1 MIINKIKIL
10 FTVLIVVIFISET
23 KANVV
28 VKYKINEEIITNID
42 INNEKN
48 YLIAL
53 NNQLQNLDEKK
64 VKKIAINSIV
74 REKIKKIE
82 LLKYFVLNQ
91 ESPRLDDLIK
101 NFYLK
106 LGLTSEAEFEEYLKP
121 FNMTIKM
128 VKKKMEIE
136 TTWNRLIYDKYKEQ
150 IYVDKKALKKTID
163 LKQNIKNQKKY
174 QLSEI
179 VFEKDKSET
188 INEKI
193 IIITKSIENIGFRNT
208 ANTFS
213 VTDSSKFGGDIGW
226 IDETVLSERIKSSL
240 KDLEIGDL
248 SKPISVGKNFLILK
262 IKNIEYESKK
272 TDPAEELEKSIRFET
287 NRQLELY
294 SKIYFDKVKI
304 NSFISEL

>member
-23 KANVV
+23 KANVL

-82 LLKYFVLNQ
+82 LLKYFVLDQKN
-91 ESPRLDDLIK
+91 PRLNDLIK
-101 NFYLK
+101 DFYLK

-136 TTWNRLIYDKYKEQ
+136 TTWNQLIYDKYKEQ
-150 IYVDKKALKKTID
+150 VYVDKKALKKTID

-193 IIITKSIENIGFRNT
+193 IIITKSIENIGFKNT

-262 IKNIEYESKK
+262 IKNIEYEAKK
-272 TDPAEELEKSIRFET
+272 ADPAEELEKSIRFET

>member
-23 KANVV
+23 KANVL

-91 ESPRLDDLIK
+91 ESPGLDDLIK

-163 LKQNIKNQKKY
+163 LKQNIKNQKNY

-193 IIITKSIENIGFRNT
+193 IIITKSIENIGFKNT

-226 IDETVLSERIKSSL
+226 IEETVLSERIKSSL

-262 IKNIEYESKK
+262 IKNIEYEAKK
-272 TDPAEELEKSIRFET
+272 ADPAEELEKSIRFET

>member
-23 KANVV
+23 KANVL

-91 ESPRLDDLIK
+91 ESPGLDDLIK

-163 LKQNIKNQKKY
+163 LKQNIKNQKNY

-193 IIITKSIENIGFRNT
+193 IIITKSIENIGFKNT

-262 IKNIEYESKK
+262 IKNIEYEAKK
-272 TDPAEELEKSIRFET
+272 ADPAEELEKSIRFET

>member
-82 LLKYFVLNQ
+82 LLKYFVLDQKN
-91 ESPRLDDLIK
+91 PRLNDLIK
-101 NFYLK
+101 DFYLK

-136 TTWNRLIYDKYKEQ
+136 TTWNQLIYDKYKEQ
-150 IYVDKKALKKTID
+150 VYVDKKALKKTID
-163 LKQNIKNQKKY
+163 LKKTIKNQKKY

-193 IIITKSIENIGFRNT
+193 IIITKSIENIGFKNT

-226 IDETVLSERIKSSL
+226 IDETVLSEKIKSSL
-240 KDLEIGDL
+240 KDLEINDL

-262 IKNIEYESKK
+262 LKNIKYDAKK
-272 TDPAEELEKSIRFET
+272 IDPAEELEKSIRFET
-287 NRQLELY
+287 NRQLDLY

>member
-23 KANVV
+23 KANVL

-101 NFYLK
+101 NLYLK
-106 LGLTSEAEFEEYLKP
+106 KYSQDF
-121 FNMTIKM
+121 
-128 VKKKMEIE
+128 
-136 TTWNRLIYDKYKEQ
+136 LID
-150 IYVDKKALKKTID
+150 I
-163 LKQNIKNQKKY
+163 NIKTTNTQPHLNLQIQALY
-174 QLSEI
+174 QNH
-179 VFEKDKSET
+179 FHYH
-188 INEKI
+188 
-193 IIITKSIENIGFRNT
+193 
-208 ANTFS
+208 
-213 VTDSSKFGGDIGW
+213 
-226 IDETVLSERIKSSL
+226 
-240 KDLEIGDL
+240 
-248 SKPISVGKNFLILK
+248 LIL
-262 IKNIEYESKK
+262 
-272 TDPAEELEKSIRFET
+272 F
-287 NRQLELY
+287 
-294 SKIYFDKVKI
+294 
-304 NSFISEL
+304 

>member
-23 KANVV
+23 KANVL

-91 ESPRLDDLIK
+91 ESPGLDDLIK

-193 IIITKSIENIGFRNT
+193 IIITKSIENIGFKNT

-226 IDETVLSERIKSSL
+226 IDETVLSERIKS
-240 KDLEIGDL
+240 
-248 SKPISVGKNFLILK
+248 V
-262 IKNIEYESKK
+262 
-272 TDPAEELEKSIRFET
+272 
-287 NRQLELY
+287 
-294 SKIYFDKVKI
+294 
-304 NSFISEL
+304 ISEAGPKTSNSPASFNIS

>member
-23 KANVV
+23 KANVL

>member
-23 KANVV
+23 KANVL

-91 ESPRLDDLIK
+91 ESPGLDDLIK

-193 IIITKSIENIGFRNT
+193 IIITKSIENIGFKNT

-226 IDETVLSERIKSSL
+226 IEETVLSERIKSSL

-262 IKNIEYESKK
+262 IKNIEYEAKK
-272 TDPAEELEKSIRFET
+272 ADPAEELEKSIRFET

>member
-23 KANVV
+23 KANVL

-101 NFYLK
+101 NLYLK

-163 LKQNIKNQKKY
+163 LKQNIKNQKNY

-193 IIITKSIENIGFRNT
+193 IIITKSIENIGFKNT

-226 IDETVLSERIKSSL
+226 IEETVLSERIKSSL

-262 IKNIEYESKK
+262 IKNIEYEAKK
-272 TDPAEELEKSIRFET
+272 ADPAEELEKSIRFET

>member
-23 KANVV
+23 KANVL

-82 LLKYFVLNQ
+82 LLKYFVLDQKN
-91 ESPRLDDLIK
+91 PRLNDLIK
-101 NFYLK
+101 DFYLK

-136 TTWNRLIYDKYKEQ
+136 TTWNQLIYDKYKEQ
-150 IYVDKKALKKTID
+150 VYVDKKALKKTID

-287 NRQLELY
+287 NRQLDLY

>member
-23 KANVV
+23 KANVL

-91 ESPRLDDLIK
+91 ESPGLDDLIK

-193 IIITKSIENIGFRNT
+193 IIITKSIENIGFKNT

-262 IKNIEYESKK
+262 IKNIEYEAKK
-272 TDPAEELEKSIRFET
+272 ADPAEELEKSIRFET

>member
-10 FTVLIVVIFISET
+10 FTVLVVVIFISET
-23 KANVV
+23 KANVL

-82 LLKYFVLNQ
+82 LLKYFELDQKN
-91 ESPRLDDLIK
+91 PRLNDLIK

-106 LGLTSEAEFEEYLKP
+106 LGLRSEAEFAEYLKP
-121 FNMTIKM
+121 LNMTIKI

-150 IYVDKKALKKTID
+150 VYVDIKALKKTID
-163 LKQNIKNQKKY
+163 LKKTIKNQKKY

-179 VFEKDKSET
+179 VFEKNKSET

-193 IIITKSIENIGFRNT
+193 IIITKSIEKIGFKNT

-213 VTDSSKFGGDIGW
+213 ITDSSKFGGDIGW
-226 IDETVLSERIKSSL
+226 IDETVLSDRVKSSL
-240 KDLEIGDL
+240 KDLEIDDL
-248 SKPISVGKNFLILK
+248 TKPISVGKNFLILK
-262 IKNIEYESKK
+262 IRNIKYDSKK
-272 TDPAEELEKSIRFET
+272 IDPEEELEKSIRFET
-287 NRQLELY
+287 NRQLDLY